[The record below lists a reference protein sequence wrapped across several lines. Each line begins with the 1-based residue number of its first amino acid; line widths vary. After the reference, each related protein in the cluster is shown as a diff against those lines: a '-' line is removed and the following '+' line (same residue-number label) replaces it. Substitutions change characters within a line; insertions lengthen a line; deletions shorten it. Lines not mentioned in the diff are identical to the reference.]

1 MSRFPIRSVLIMIL
15 VLVSSTLHERARCE
29 VLEEIY
35 IVDSPTAGILPH
47 GGYIMHGSIGPSSS
61 LLFGVK
67 IGFHDRVML
76 GASFGLQNF
85 VGRGEIEINDKPGF
99 ELRLR
104 VIEEEI
110 IGPALAIGIDTQG
123 EDIYLDDLERY
134 ERKSRGF
141 YAVISRNY
149 RLIRDFSLH
158 GGANY
163 SLEREDEEG
172 VNFFAGTTLELIPG
186 FHILLDY
193 NAAID
198 DDDADNVEA
207 RTRGRGYLDA
217 GFRFDYRENLR
228 IKLNFKDLFDNYM
241 PESGIARSLELFY
254 VNYF

>member
-1 MSRFPIRSVLIMIL
+1 MSRYPASILLVAALIL
-15 VLVSSTLHERARCE
+15 SPLLQGRAE
-29 VLEEIY
+29 SQVIEDIY

-47 GGYIMHGSIGPSSS
+47 GGYILHGSIGPSSS

-67 IGFHDRVML
+67 VGFHDRLML
-76 GASFGLQNF
+76 GASFGIQNF

-99 ELRLR
+99 EVRLR

-123 EDIYLDDLERY
+123 EDIYIDDLERY
-134 ERKSRGF
+134 ERKSKGF

-172 VNFFAGTTLELIPG
+172 VNFFAGAALELIPG
-186 FHILLDY
+186 FYILVDY

-198 DDDADNVEA
+198 DDDADNQSA

-217 GFRFDYRENLR
+217 GIRFDYRENLR
-228 IKLNFKDLFDNYM
+228 IKLHFKDLLGNYI
-241 PESGIARSLELFY
+241 PESGIARSFELFY
-254 VNYF
+254 IDYF

>member
-1 MSRFPIRSVLIMIL
+1 MCLI
-15 VLVSSTLHERARCE
+15 VSSALLDGAGCE
-29 VLEEIY
+29 AIEELY
-35 IVDSPTAGILPH
+35 IVDSPTAGIVPH
-47 GGYIMHGSIGPSSS
+47 GGYVMYGSIGPSSS

-67 IGFHDRVML
+67 VGFHDRLML

-85 VGRGEIEINDKPGF
+85 VGRGDIEINDKPGF
-99 ELRLR
+99 EFRLR

-134 ERKSRGF
+134 ERKSKGF
-141 YAVISRNY
+141 YAVVSRNY

-163 SLEREDEEG
+163 SLERENEEG
-172 VNFFAGTTLELIPG
+172 VNFFAGMTLEVIPG
-186 FHILLDY
+186 FYILLDY

-198 DDDADNVEA
+198 DDDTDNPEA

-217 GFRFDYRENLR
+217 GLRFDYRENLR
-228 IKLNFKDLFDNYM
+228 IKLNFKDLLDNYL
-241 PESGIARSLELFY
+241 PESGIARSFELFY

>member
-1 MSRFPIRSVLIMIL
+1 MSRFPIRVALIMIL
-15 VLVSSTLHERARCE
+15 VLASSVMHDRAKGE

-67 IGFHDRVML
+67 IGFHDRLML
-76 GASFGLQNF
+76 GASFGIQNF

-99 ELRLR
+99 EIRLR
-104 VIEEEI
+104 VIEEEV

-172 VNFFAGTTLELIPG
+172 VNIFAGATLELLPG

-198 DDDADNVEA
+198 DDDADNLEA

-217 GFRFDYRENLR
+217 GLRFDYRENLR
-228 IKLNFKDLFDNYM
+228 IKLNFKDLLDNYI
-241 PESGIARSLELFY
+241 PESGIARSFELFY

>member
-1 MSRFPIRSVLIMIL
+1 MSRFLIRTVLIAMFL
-15 VLVSSTLHERARCE
+15 LASSALFEGADCE
-29 VLEEIY
+29 AIEELY
-35 IVDSPTAGILPH
+35 IVDSPTAGIVPH
-47 GGYIMHGSIGPSSS
+47 GGYVMHGSIGPSSS

-67 IGFHDRVML
+67 VGFHDRLML

-85 VGRGEIEINDKPGF
+85 VGRGDIEINDKPGF
-99 ELRLR
+99 EFRLR
-104 VIEEEI
+104 IIEEEI

-134 ERKSRGF
+134 ERKSKGF

-158 GGANY
+158 GGMNY
-163 SLEREDEEG
+163 SLERENEEG
-172 VNFFAGTTLELIPG
+172 INFFAGLTLEVIPG
-186 FHILLDY
+186 FYVLLDY

-198 DDDADNVEA
+198 DDDTDNPEA

-217 GFRFDYRENLR
+217 GLRFDYRENLR
-228 IKLNFKDLFDNYM
+228 IKLNFKDLLDNYL
-241 PESGIARSLELFY
+241 PESGIARSFELFY

>member
-1 MSRFPIRSVLIMIL
+1 MSRYPIRIVMIAVLVLI
-15 VLVSSTLHERARCE
+15 SSLMQDRAWSE
-29 VLEEIY
+29 VIEDIY

-47 GGYIMHGSIGPSSS
+47 GGYILNGSIGPSSS

-67 IGFHDRVML
+67 VGFHDRLML
-76 GASFGLQNF
+76 GASFGIQNF

-99 ELRLR
+99 EVRLR

-134 ERKSRGF
+134 ERKSKGF
-141 YAVISRNY
+141 YVVISRNY

-158 GGANY
+158 GGVNY

-172 VNFFAGTTLELIPG
+172 VNFFAGTALELIPG
-186 FHILLDY
+186 FHLLLDY

-198 DDDADNVEA
+198 DDDADNISA

-228 IKLNFKDLFDNYM
+228 IKLNFKDLLDNYI
-241 PESGIARSLELFY
+241 PESGIARSFEIFY

>member
-1 MSRFPIRSVLIMIL
+1 MSRYLIRSFLIGMVLIASPL
-15 VLVSSTLHERARCE
+15 LQGRAGCE
-29 VLEEIY
+29 ILEEIY

-67 IGFHDRVML
+67 IGFHDRLML

-85 VGRGEIEINDKPGF
+85 VGRGDTEINDKPGF
-99 ELRLR
+99 EVRLR
-104 VIEEEI
+104 IIEEEI

-123 EDIYLDDLERY
+123 EDIYLDALERY
-134 ERKSRGF
+134 ERKSKGF

-158 GGANY
+158 GGVNY
-163 SLEREDEEG
+163 SLERDDEEG
-172 VNFFAGTTLELIPG
+172 LNFFAGATLELIPG

-198 DDDADNVEA
+198 DDDADNPEA

-217 GFRFDYRENLR
+217 GVRFDYRENLR
-228 IKLNFKDLFDNYM
+228 LKLHFKDLLDNYI
-241 PESGIARSLELFY
+241 PASGIARTFEIFY

>member
-1 MSRFPIRSVLIMIL
+1 MSRYPIRIIL
-15 VLVSSTLHERARCE
+15 VVVLVLLSPLMQDRAGGE
-29 VLEEIY
+29 VIEDIY
-35 IVDSPTAGILPH
+35 VVDSPTAGILPH
-47 GGYIMHGSIGPSSS
+47 GGYILNGSIGPSSS

-67 IGFHDRVML
+67 VGFHDRLML

-85 VGRGEIEINDKPGF
+85 VGRGRIEINDKPGF
-99 ELRLR
+99 EVRLR

-134 ERKSRGF
+134 ERKSKGF
-141 YAVISRNY
+141 YVVISRNY

-158 GGANY
+158 GGVNY

-172 VNFFAGTTLELIPG
+172 VNFFAGAALELIPG
-186 FHILLDY
+186 FHLLLDY

-198 DDDADNVEA
+198 DDDADNVWA

-228 IKLNFKDLFDNYM
+228 IKMNFKDLLDNYI
-241 PESGIARSLELFY
+241 PESGIARSFELFY

>member
-1 MSRFPIRSVLIMIL
+1 MSRFLIRPVLIVMFLLASSVL
-15 VLVSSTLHERARCE
+15 SDRAGGE

-67 IGFHDRVML
+67 IGFHDRLML
-76 GASFGLQNF
+76 GTSFGLQNF

-99 ELRLR
+99 EVRLR
-104 VIEEEI
+104 IIEEEI
-110 IGPALAIGIDTQG
+110 IGPALAVGIDTQG
-123 EDIYLDDLERY
+123 EDIYLDGLERY
-134 ERKSRGF
+134 ERKSKGF

-158 GGANY
+158 AGANY

-172 VNFFAGTTLELIPG
+172 VNFFAGAILELIPG
-186 FHILLDY
+186 LHILLDY

-198 DDDADNVEA
+198 DDDADNNEA

-217 GFRFDYRENLR
+217 GVRFDYRENLR
-228 IKLNFKDLFDNYM
+228 IKLHFKDLLDNYI
-241 PESGIARSLELFY
+241 PESGIARSFEIFY

>member
-1 MSRFPIRSVLIMIL
+1 MSRYPASILLVAALIL
-15 VLVSSTLHERARCE
+15 SPLLQGRAE
-29 VLEEIY
+29 SQVIEDIY

-47 GGYIMHGSIGPSSS
+47 GGYILHGSIGPSSS

-67 IGFHDRVML
+67 VGFHDRLML
-76 GASFGLQNF
+76 GASFGIQNF

-99 ELRLR
+99 EVRLR

-123 EDIYLDDLERY
+123 EDIYIDDLERY
-134 ERKSRGF
+134 ERKSKGF

-172 VNFFAGTTLELIPG
+172 VNFFAGAALELIPG
-186 FHILLDY
+186 FHILVDY

-198 DDDADNVEA
+198 DDDADNQSA

-217 GFRFDYRENLR
+217 GIRFDYRENLR
-228 IKLNFKDLFDNYM
+228 IKLHFKDLLDNYI
-241 PESGIARSLELFY
+241 PESGIARSFELFY
-254 VNYF
+254 IDYF

>member
-1 MSRFPIRSVLIMIL
+1 MSRFPIRCAVIMLIVLASAFL
-15 VLVSSTLHERARCE
+15 SGGASGE
-29 VLEEIY
+29 VLEDLY
-35 IVDSPTAGILPH
+35 IVDSPTAGIVPH
-47 GGYIMHGSIGPSSS
+47 GGYVMYGAVGPSSS

-67 IGFHDRVML
+67 IGFHDRLML

-99 ELRLR
+99 EIRLR

-134 ERKSRGF
+134 DRKSRGF

-149 RLIRDFSLH
+149 RLIRDFSMH
-158 GGANY
+158 GGINY

-172 VNFFAGTTLELIPG
+172 LNFFAGLALELIPG
-186 FHILLDY
+186 FHVLLDY

-198 DDDADNVEA
+198 DDDAENPFA

-217 GFRFDYRENLR
+217 GLRFDYRENLR
-228 IKLNFKDLFDNYM
+228 IKLNFKDLLDNYI
-241 PESGIARSLELFY
+241 PERGIARSFEMFY

>member
-1 MSRFPIRSVLIMIL
+1 MFLL
-15 VLVSSTLHERARCE
+15 ASSALFDGAGCE
-29 VLEEIY
+29 AIEELY
-35 IVDSPTAGILPH
+35 IVDSPTAGIVPH
-47 GGYIMHGSIGPSSS
+47 GGYVMHGSIGPSSS

-67 IGFHDRVML
+67 IGFHDRLML

-85 VGRGEIEINDKPGF
+85 VGRGDIEINDKPGF
-99 ELRLR
+99 EIRLR

-134 ERKSRGF
+134 ERKSKGF

-163 SLEREDEEG
+163 SLERETEEG
-172 VNFFAGTTLELIPG
+172 VNFFAGLTMELIPG

-198 DDDADNVEA
+198 DDDTDNPEA

-217 GFRFDYRENLR
+217 GLRFDYRENLR
-228 IKLNFKDLFDNYM
+228 MKLNFKDLLDNYL
-241 PESGIARSLELFY
+241 PESGIARSFELFY

>member
-1 MSRFPIRSVLIMIL
+1 MSRFLVRSALVMIFVLAPPLMGG
-15 VLVSSTLHERARCE
+15 RASCE
-29 VLEEIY
+29 VLEDIY
-35 IVDSPTAGILPH
+35 IVDSPTAGIVPH
-47 GGYIMHGSIGPSSS
+47 GGYVIHGSIGPSSS

-67 IGFHDRVML
+67 IGFHDRLML
-76 GASFGLQNF
+76 GTSFGLQNF
-85 VGRGEIEINDKPGF
+85 VGRGEIEVNDKPGF
-99 ELRLR
+99 EVRLR

-110 IGPALAIGIDTQG
+110 IGPALALGIDTQG
-123 EDIYLDDLERY
+123 EDIYLDNLERY
-134 ERKSRGF
+134 ERKSKGF
-141 YAVISRNY
+141 YAVVSRNY

-172 VNFFAGTTLELIPG
+172 VNFFAGATLELIPG
-186 FHILLDY
+186 FYILLDY

-198 DDDADNVEA
+198 DDDADNPEA

-228 IKLNFKDLFDNYM
+228 IKLNFKDLLDNYI
-241 PESGIARSLELFY
+241 PESGIARSFELFY

>member
-1 MSRFPIRSVLIMIL
+1 MSRFLIRPILIVMFVLA
-15 VLVSSTLHERARCE
+15 SSMLSDRAGCE

-67 IGFHDRVML
+67 IGFHDRLML
-76 GASFGLQNF
+76 GASFGIQNF

-99 ELRLR
+99 EVRLR
-104 VIEEEI
+104 IIEEEI
-110 IGPALAIGIDTQG
+110 IGPALAVGIDTQG

-134 ERKSRGF
+134 ERKSKGF

-158 GGANY
+158 AGANY

-172 VNFFAGTTLELIPG
+172 VNFFAGATLELIPG

-198 DDDADNVEA
+198 DDDADNDEA

-217 GFRFDYRENLR
+217 GVRFDYRENLR
-228 IKLNFKDLFDNYM
+228 IKLHFKDLLDNYI
-241 PESGIARSLELFY
+241 PESGIARSFEIFY

>member
-99 ELRLR
+99 EVRLR